1 MIDLRSDTVT
11 RPSRAMLEAM
21 MAAPVG
27 DDVYGDDPT
36 VNALQDYAAELSGK
50 EAAIFLPTGTQ
61 ANLVALLSHCERG
74 EEYIVGQAAH
84 NYLFE
89 AGGAAVLGSIQPQP
103 IDAAAD
109 GTLPLDKVAMK
120 IKPDDIHFARTKL
133 LSLEN
138 THNGKVLPR
147 EYLKEAWEFTR
158 ERNLALHVDGARIF
172 NAVVAYGCELKEI
185 TQYCDSFTICLSKG
199 LGTPVGS
206 LLVGNRDY
214 IKRAIRW
221 RKMAG
226 GGMRQSGI
234 LAAAGMY
241 ALKNNVARLQ
251 EDHDNAAWMAEQ
263 LREAGADV
271 MRQDTNMLFV
281 RVGEENAAALGEY
294 MKARN
299 VLINASPIVRL
310 VTHLDV
316 SREQLAEVAAHWRA
330 FWRVKERDVPQRILV
345 LGASGYIGQ
354 HLVRTLSQQG
364 HQILAAARHVDRLAK
379 LQLANV
385 SCHKVD
391 LSWPDNL
398 PALLQ
403 DIDTV
408 YFLVHSMGEG
418 GDFIAQERQVALNV
432 RDALREVPV
441 KQLIFL
447 SSLQAP
453 PHEQSDHLR
462 ARQATADILREA
474 NVPVTEL
481 RAGIIVG
488 AGSAA
493 FEVMRDMVYNLP
505 VLTPPRWVRS
515 RTTPIALENLLHYLV
530 ALLDHPASE
539 HRIFEAAGPEVLSY
553 QQQFEHFMAVSG
565 KRRWLIPIPLPTRWI
580 SVWFLNVITS
590 VPPTTARAL
599 IQGLKHDLLA
609 DDTAL
614 RALIPQRL
622 IAFDDA
628 VRSTLKEEEKLVNSS
643 DWGYDAQA
651 FARWR
656 PEYGYFAKQAGFT
669 VKTSASLAALWQVVN
684 QIGGKERYFFG
695 NILWQT
701 RALMDRAIGHKL
713 AKGRPEREYLQTGDA
728 VDSWKV
734 IVVEPE
740 KQLTLLFG
748 MKAPGLGRLCF
759 SLEDKGDYRTIDV
772 RAFWHP
778 HGMPGLFYWLLMIP
792 AHLFIFRGMAKQ
804 IARLA
809 EQSTD

>member
-234 LAAAGMY
+234 LAAA
-241 ALKNNVARLQ
+241 
-251 EDHDNAAWMAEQ
+251 WMAEQ

-330 FWRVKERDVPQRILV
+330 F
-345 LGASGYIGQ
+345 
-354 HLVRTLSQQG
+354 
-364 HQILAAARHVDRLAK
+364 LAR
-379 LQLANV
+379 
-385 SCHKVD
+385 
-391 LSWPDNL
+391 
-398 PALLQ
+398 
-403 DIDTV
+403 
-408 YFLVHSMGEG
+408 
-418 GDFIAQERQVALNV
+418 
-432 RDALREVPV
+432 
-441 KQLIFL
+441 
-447 SSLQAP
+447 
-453 PHEQSDHLR
+453 
-462 ARQATADILREA
+462 
-474 NVPVTEL
+474 
-481 RAGIIVG
+481 
-488 AGSAA
+488 
-493 FEVMRDMVYNLP
+493 
-505 VLTPPRWVRS
+505 
-515 RTTPIALENLLHYLV
+515 
-530 ALLDHPASE
+530 
-539 HRIFEAAGPEVLSY
+539 
-553 QQQFEHFMAVSG
+553 
-565 KRRWLIPIPLPTRWI
+565 
-580 SVWFLNVITS
+580 
-590 VPPTTARAL
+590 
-599 IQGLKHDLLA
+599 
-609 DDTAL
+609 
-614 RALIPQRL
+614 
-622 IAFDDA
+622 
-628 VRSTLKEEEKLVNSS
+628 
-643 DWGYDAQA
+643 
-651 FARWR
+651 
-656 PEYGYFAKQAGFT
+656 
-669 VKTSASLAALWQVVN
+669 
-684 QIGGKERYFFG
+684 
-695 NILWQT
+695 
-701 RALMDRAIGHKL
+701 
-713 AKGRPEREYLQTGDA
+713 
-728 VDSWKV
+728 
-734 IVVEPE
+734 
-740 KQLTLLFG
+740 
-748 MKAPGLGRLCF
+748 
-759 SLEDKGDYRTIDV
+759 
-772 RAFWHP
+772 
-778 HGMPGLFYWLLMIP
+778 
-792 AHLFIFRGMAKQ
+792 
-804 IARLA
+804 
-809 EQSTD
+809 